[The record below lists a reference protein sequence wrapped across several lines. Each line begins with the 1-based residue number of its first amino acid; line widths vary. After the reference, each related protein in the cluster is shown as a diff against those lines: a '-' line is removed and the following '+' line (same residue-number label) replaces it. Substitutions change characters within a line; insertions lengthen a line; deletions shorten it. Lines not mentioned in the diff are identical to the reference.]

1 MRDFDV
7 AKLEEWTERQRSAA
21 DGATG
26 GAASDGA
33 NFVHTDLKL
42 GDTTR
47 VYKFT
52 GRIVFHI
59 RIIICRFF

>member
-1 MRDFDV
+1 MLHDFDV
-7 AKLEEWTERQRSAA
+7 AKLEEWSEKQRSAA

-26 GAASDGA
+26 GAAADDTT

-42 GDTTR
+42 GDASR

-59 RIIICRFF
+59 RIII